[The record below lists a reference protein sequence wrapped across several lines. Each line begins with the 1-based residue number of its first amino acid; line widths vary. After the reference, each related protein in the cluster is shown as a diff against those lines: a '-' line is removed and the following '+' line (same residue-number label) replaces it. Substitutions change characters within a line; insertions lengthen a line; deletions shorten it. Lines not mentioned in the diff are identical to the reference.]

1 MWERLESYACK
12 NSYMLAFLC
21 LIIGRLDFHNNL
33 NSIHVRMAFVAGNT
47 K

>member
-1 MWERLESYACK
+1 MQERLESYACI
-12 NSYMLAFLC
+12 NSYMLTFLS

-33 NSIHVRMAFVAGNT
+33 NSSHVRMAFVAGNT

>member
-1 MWERLESYACK
+1 MLEQLESYECE

-33 NSIHVRMAFVAGNT
+33 NSIHVHMAFVAGNT